1 MDVKMAVFF
10 PKHATV
16 LEFLAG
22 FKRNL
27 WMCVCFFIRGMGW
40 NCTVHFEVV
49 TIWTDLCWSAEKVS
63 TIEAGFASSRDGE
76 R

>member
-1 MDVKMAVFF
+1 MFLSKTS
-10 PKHATV
+10 TV
-16 LEFLAG
+16 LEFLEG
-22 FKRNL
+22 FL
-27 WMCVCFFIRGMGW
+27 LQFVDVCCFSMDGGWAMGW

>member
-1 MDVKMAVFF
+1 
-10 PKHATV
+10 
-16 LEFLAG
+16 
-22 FKRNL
+22 
-27 WMCVCFFIRGMGW
+27 MGW

>member
-1 MDVKMAVFF
+1 MCDVFVSPLGGWA
-10 PKHATV
+10 
-16 LEFLAG
+16 
-22 FKRNL
+22 
-27 WMCVCFFIRGMGW
+27 MGW